1 MEIKSMIKPSINT
14 VIFLKDGDASYL
26 SNAKTSSR
34 VEVTPA
40 ITIQVPD
47 RKKKKVMLCVGE

>member
-47 RKKKKVMLCVGE
+47 RKKKK

>member
-1 MEIKSMIKPSINT
+1 MEIKSMIKPFIKKNKKQ
-14 VIFLKDGDASYL
+14 LYLNGDASYL

-40 ITIQVPD
+40 ITI
-47 RKKKKVMLCVGE
+47 

>member
-1 MEIKSMIKPSINT
+1 MEIKSMIKPFINT
-14 VIFLKDGDASYL
+14 VGFVCFFFNGDASYL

-40 ITIQVPD
+40 ITI
-47 RKKKKVMLCVGE
+47 